1 MFRRFYLSI
10 LLSISFF
17 CPLMAGEIPWS
28 DATYYHFAQ
37 DQNLPDLIRDFTAI
51 QGLDVVISSQVTGT
65 VNGIFESIPPE
76 EFWDNLT
83 KVYNLTWFFDGS
95 ILYVYTG
102 TEIRT
107 EILQMSMAEANTLKA
122 IVGELDFAS
131 ANTSLRYLPEM
142 KMLVVSGPPRFME
155 ILHGFVDKVQMK
167 AAQNL
172 VDDTIVQVFPLKYA
186 FAYDV
191 SLDVGTGGGI
201 SIEGVSTMLQRILS
215 GVNTVPTTDNVAVTL
230 GHSPSVHQ
238 NEGVLKQK
246 NAQGLEEAV
255 KNVPSGQGPSIVQR
269 KPASPEGK
277 PAAKSIGGLF
287 NSHKEDDKSAEARK
301 ITSYITSITYDARLN
316 AVIIRDRRELMPFY
330 QSLIERFDVPT
341 KALEIQV
348 AIVDVNVGRSKR
360 MGLDVTQFLNGSK
373 DITIR
378 PTGGD
383 IDLDSSN
390 ANFFGKFS
398 RVIGDYDIAARVQAL
413 ETASAAK
420 TLSRPSVLTLDNIAA
435 VISQSSQTYVQ
446 VEGSFSSDLFT
457 ISAEISLRVIPHI
470 IDIERPDG
478 TIERK
483 VKLFVNIQ
491 DGSISPTGGSNGMPS
506 VSNSQISTQSVL
518 NEGQSLVVGGYYHER
533 HFKTKSGVPVL
544 KKLPIVGSLFR
555 QSSNNAETM
564 ERLFIISPRIVEV
577 SANDQDPYSQFFRP
591 TGLAGKE
598 TLTPEE
604 FAAGSDRLPKVE
616 PSAADE
622 K

>member
-1 MFRRFYLSI
+1 MFRRLHSLI
-10 LLSISFF
+10 LLVIGFL
-17 CPLMAGEIPWS
+17 CPLMGGEIPWS

-37 DQNLPDLIRDFTAI
+37 DQNLDDLIRDFTAI
-51 QGLDVVISSQVTGT
+51 QGLDVVISPQVSGT
-65 VNGIFESIPPE
+65 VNGIFENIPPE
-76 EFWDNLT
+76 EFWDNLM

-95 ILYVYTG
+95 ILHVYTG
-102 TEIRT
+102 TEIQT
-107 EILQMSMAEANTLKA
+107 EILQMTLAEANTLKA
-122 IVGELDFAS
+122 IIGELDFAS
-131 ANTSLRYLPEM
+131 ANTSLRFLPEM
-142 KMLVVSGPPRFME
+142 KMLVASGPPRFMS
-155 ILHGFVDKVQMK
+155 ILHRFADRVQMK
-167 AAQNL
+167 TVQSL
-172 VDDTIVQVFPLKYA
+172 VDDTVVQIFPLKYA

-201 SIEGVSTMLQRILS
+201 QIEGVATMLQRILS
-215 GVNTVPTTDNVAVTL
+215 GVNTIPTTEGTPVGL
-230 GHSPSVHQ
+230 GHRSTVQ
-238 NEGVLKQK
+238 QMEGVLKQK
-246 NAQGLEEAV
+246 NAQGMAETFHNVSNGQQRVQQKTADGTESKPTV
-255 KNVPSGQGPSIVQR
+255 KSPIGFFKSEKAED
-269 KPASPEGK
+269 KPAE
-277 PAAKSIGGLF
+277 
-287 NSHKEDDKSAEARK
+287 ERK
-301 ITSYITSITYDARLN
+301 ITPHITSITYDARLN
-316 AVIIRDRRELMPFY
+316 AVIIRDRKDLMPFY

-348 AIVDVNVGRSKR
+348 AIVDVNVGRSRR

-383 IDLDSSN
+383 IGLDSSN
-390 ANFFGKFS
+390 SNFFGKFS
-398 RVIGDYDIAARVQAL
+398 KVISDYDIAARVQAL

-435 VISQSSQTYVQ
+435 VISQSNETYVQ

-457 ISAEISLRVIPHI
+457 ISAQISLRVIPHI

-478 TIERK
+478 TIQRK

-506 VSNSQISTQSVL
+506 VNNSQINTQSVL
-518 NEGQSLVVGGYYHER
+518 NEGQSLVVGGYYHES

-577 SANDQDPYSQFFRP
+577 SASGEDPYSQFFRP
-591 TGLAGKE
+591 TELRGKE
-598 TLTPEE
+598 ILTPEE
-604 FAAGSDRLPKVE
+604 FGAGAGN
-616 PSAADE
+616 PSPDPADAS